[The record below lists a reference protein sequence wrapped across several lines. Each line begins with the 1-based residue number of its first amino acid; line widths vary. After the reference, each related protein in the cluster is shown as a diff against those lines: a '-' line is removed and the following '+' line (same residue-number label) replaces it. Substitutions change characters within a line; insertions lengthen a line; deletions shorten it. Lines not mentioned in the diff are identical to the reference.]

1 MGDNDQATS
10 NFRLISLTGGP
21 QCTTWSHKSRV
32 PSLRR
37 GGQRCVHL
45 PVVRHHFFKTFCRS
59 LWLRSTGQTLMKAA
73 FQRKGNEI

>member
-10 NFRLISLTGGP
+10 NFKLISLTGGP

-45 PVVRHHFFKTFCRS
+45 PVVRHHFF
-59 LWLRSTGQTLMKAA
+59 
-73 FQRKGNEI
+73 